1 MSNKSKTKLFIL
13 FILIL
18 IIIIAVTIILN
29 IKKPSSNII
38 VEEFDTIYEDGVKV
52 NTSEELSK
60 PKILDG
66 IEINNIRL
74 SCRNGLSTLLADIT
88 NTSNIPIDEL
98 TLNVEI
104 LDKEE
109 NVIMEL
115 TNQVYSINSGE
126 TKELNINVLGDI
138 AGAYNFRI
146 SK

>member
-1 MSNKSKTKLFIL
+1 MPNKSKIKFFIL

-18 IIIIAVTIILN
+18 IIAIAVAIIIN
-29 IKKPSSNII
+29 MKKPSSNII

-60 PKILDG
+60 PKTLDG

-88 NTSNIPIDEL
+88 NTSSNPIDEL

-104 LDKEE
+104 LDKDE

-138 AGAYNFRI
+138 AGAYNFRV